1 MLSVAKWI
9 AGRLSMEG
17 TGQKQMNYNE
27 KHDDNLQSTE
37 VVW

>member
-9 AGRLSMEG
+9 VGRISKKV
-17 TGQKQMNYNE
+17 TGQKKINYNE

-37 VVW
+37 VVQ